1 MVTSM
6 QSPHNERKSSLP
18 TLDRVAS
25 EKELVAMLHQ
35 SLTKR
40 GEMLELAMEIGLEGG
55 SGSSSNSS
63 SDGEVRLR
71 LQAVVGRRAGEEAP
85 TWYLYYDGPDDSKL
99 EWIHQSG
106 DMAHIHQLLNNAA
119 QQFDRDPALFESG
132 NQPSFRPYKE
142 EQAAEG
148 DVRRPNS
155 GNGAGTS
162 GTNSTTFANSTT
174 NASAV
179 DATPVEEERGV
190 LDGDLTRLPVEALLQ
205 SITASK
211 MTGKLECKNKEKSI
225 SVFFEDGNPKNAYT
239 GSIIGEEA
247 VIELMTWKEGLFSFF
262 PNQTIEERTIIKPI
276 TALML
281 EAATLTDFSV
291 FLDKAGLT
299 GESILARTVSA
310 LSEAEFEDKLARAVP
325 IEMIKQKKFYQIVD
339 NKTSLSELIKR
350 YKYNRSTWLPLVYN
364 MVSSGILTILKPTT
378 SKSKATTA
386 SDLELNRSTIDSFAR
401 SHIYSD
407 SGVISY
413 VAFLYF
419 IEQEFYR
426 YECFRSSFSLV
437 LFRAKMRQKNA
448 DGTTQE
454 MELDRANLQELM
466 GRVNLTKRKADLLAH
481 YQQDSYALLLP
492 HTNLQGVTA
501 FAGRLVG
508 ALMTAPFAN
517 SNGQKLVLTVGIAS
531 LPENCADWVSLVAHM
546 HNNQRRFE

>member
-1 MVTSM
+1 M
-6 QSPHNERKSSLP
+6 QSPQNERKSSLP
-18 TLDRVAS
+18 TLSRVAS

-40 GEMLELAMEIGLEGG
+40 GEMLELAMEIGPEDG
-55 SGSSSNSS
+55 ST

-85 TWYLYYDGPDDSKL
+85 TWYLYYDGPTDSKL

-106 DMAHIHQLLNNAA
+106 DMAHIHHLLNNAA
-119 QQFDRDPALFESG
+119 QQFDRDPSLFESG
-132 NQPSFRPYKE
+132 NKPSFTPYTGE
-142 EQAAEG
+142 ESAAG
-148 DVRRPNS
+148 S
-155 GNGAGTS
+155 GNQGQVAS
-162 GTNSTTFANSTT
+162 NSNGTNSTSSANKV
-174 NASAV
+174 NAV
-179 DATPVEEERGV
+179 PVEEERGV

-211 MTGKLECKNKEKSI
+211 MTGKLECKSTEKSI
-225 SVFFEDGNPKNAYT
+225 SVFFENGNPKNAYT
-239 GSIIGEEA
+239 GSVIGEEA

-276 TALML
+276 TALLL

-299 GESILARTVSA
+299 GESILARSQSTFT
-310 LSEAEFEDKLARAVP
+310 EAEFEDKLARAVP
-325 IEMIKQKKFYQIVD
+325 IDMIKQKKFYQLVD
-339 NKTSLSELIKR
+339 NKTSLAELIER
-350 YKYNRSTWLPLVYN
+350 HKYSRSTWLPLVYN
-364 MVSSGILTILKPTT
+364 MVSSGILTILKPTAP
-378 SKSKATTA
+378 KSKATTA
-386 SDLELNRSTIDSFAR
+386 SDLELNRTTIDSFAR

-448 DGTTQE
+448 DGTSQE
-454 MELDRANLQELM
+454 IELDRSKLQELM

-517 SNGQKLVLTVGIAS
+517 SDGQKLVLTVGIAS
-531 LPENCADWVSLVAHM
+531 LPENCADWVSLVAYM